1 MAFGLT
7 PAGSGFPPQAPDA
20 FPNYIQFQSNGT
32 DLGLPNV
39 DTVDFTTGLTATR
52 GTGENANK
60 VTLSASGGAA
70 TLEELAVSL
79 TGSVS
84 GAFDGVVFN
93 NWTGTVLKTSAD
105 ATWNETTNA
114 VDLVQTGLYEV
125 CIQANITPGSGTWP
139 VAVGDFV
146 HYGSE
151 ASPSV
156 GSVPGGARSKHGAT
170 VSLAAG
176 WQAIGLFMN
185 FSDRY
190 VVNVPTLASSITP
203 AVYANAYG
211 AEADIADFTAVVTVR
226 RIGAAA

>member
-1 MAFGLT
+1 M
-7 PAGSGFPPQAPDA
+7 
-20 FPNYIQFQSNGT
+20 
-32 DLGLPNV
+32 
-39 DTVDFTTGLTATR
+39 
-52 GTGENANK
+52 
-60 VTLSASGGAA
+60 
-70 TLEELAVSL
+70 
-79 TGSVS
+79 
-84 GAFDGVVFN
+84 
-93 NWTGTVLKTSAD
+93 
-105 ATWNETTNA
+105 
-114 VDLVQTGLYEV
+114 
-125 CIQANITPGSGTWP
+125 
-139 VAVGDFV
+139 
-146 HYGSE
+146 
-151 ASPSV
+151 

>member
-7 PAGSGFPPQAPDA
+7 PAGAGFPPQAPDA
-20 FPNYIQFQSNGT
+20 FPNYIQFQSDGT

-114 VDLVQTGLYEV
+114 VDLVQTGL
-125 CIQANITPGSGTWP
+125 
-139 VAVGDFV
+139 
-146 HYGSE
+146 
-151 ASPSV
+151 
-156 GSVPGGARSKHGAT
+156 
-170 VSLAAG
+170 
-176 WQAIGLFMN
+176 
-185 FSDRY
+185 
-190 VVNVPTLASSITP
+190 
-203 AVYANAYG
+203 
-211 AEADIADFTAVVTVR
+211 
-226 RIGAAA
+226 